1 MTALTDRAIKSTYT
15 DLLQV
20 SNSGNGVD
28 ASLRNVSDG
37 EGTASALE
45 LSTTSAKIQG
55 DLVITGDLS
64 ANTVSGSALG
74 NIVTAATAAQVAASS
89 SATAAATS
97 ESNAATSE
105 SNASTSA
112 TNAATSAS
120 GAASSATAAAAS
132 ETAAAASETAAASS
146 ETAAAASESAA
157 AASEA
162 AAAGSATS
170 ASSSAT
176 SASTS
181 ASGAATSATNAATS
195 ESNAATSESNAST
208 SASSAAT
215 SATAA
220 AGSATSASNSASSA
234 AADLAT
240 FQGQYHGAS
249 ATAPTTGLDTG
260 DLYFDTVANAMKVY
274 DGSSWVAAYISSSG
288 MLAAANNLSD
298 VSSASASRTNL
309 GLGTMATQAATG
321 VDIDGGTIDGATIG
335 GTSAG
340 AVTATTLTATDAS
353 VNGTITA
360 AQYDSTESLP
370 DIKPS
375 LNLDFANV
383 KKLDPRITY
392 TRASTGT
399 YYDGKT
405 FAKAEENLLLQSQ
418 DFTTS
423 WAVYNATVTANTEVA
438 PDGTTTA
445 DTLTADG
452 ASDTHYLALDTGISA
467 GQTRTLSV
475 FAKAGTNNFIQ
486 LAFGN
491 DATPYANFD
500 LSGGTVENNASV
512 TASIVSVGNSW
523 YRCIVTTTSA
533 SVTGARFFIV
543 TDGTSVRGESN
554 SLSTTVHLW
563 GAQLEQR
570 DALTDY
576 TPTTTQPITNY
587 IPALQ
592 TAASGVARFDHDP
605 TTSESLGFLVE
616 EQRTNLLQR
625 SEEFDNGY
633 WFKTRSSITSNIIV
647 APDGTLT
654 GDKFVIDTTAS
665 NNHPIFSTSQAVTSG
680 TTYTWSLY
688 VKAGE
693 IDEINL
699 RFNAQFPSGNTY
711 FNLSTQTISSAGT
724 VDDATITHVGNGW
737 YRCAFTQTANASGNA
752 SAQVF
757 LSESTNITIATA
769 NGYDGIYIWGAQLE
783 AGSFPTSYIKTTT
796 AQATRNADAASM
808 TGTNFS
814 EWYRQDEGAFFAET
828 TSGNYVSRLFDVSDG
843 TSNNQMQ
850 ATTTPSNVSWY
861 VKRDGTTTANFSA
874 GSASAANW
882 DLRFSGAYK
891 TDDFAASLNG
901 AAALTDTAGSLIS
914 NASRITIGAQASGFA
929 VLNGHIKK
937 LAYYGK
943 RLSNAELQALTKE

>member
-1 MTALTDRAIKSTYT
+1 MTGVQTCALPISTSPFANTDKLLVAYSLTGDKGDAGSLTGPGSSTDNAVMRFDGT
-15 DLLQV
+15 TGSTAQ
-20 SNSGNGVD
+20 NSGVTIADDNSMIISGSSSGDMLRITQTGAGNALLVEDSTNPDSTPFVINSNGNVGIGIATSLSPPLTVQAN
-28 ASLRNVSDG
+28 ASSGGVRVVG
-37 EGTASALE
+37 RSADNIG
-45 LSTTSAKIQG
+45 SFDFTSFGQTTSYALIQASSSS
-55 DLVITGDLS
+55 LS
-64 ANTVSGSALG
+64 IGTNKTGSAL
-74 NIVTAATAAQVAASS
+74 ILKSDALA
-89 SATAAATS
+89 
-97 ESNAATSE
+97 
-105 SNASTSA
+105 
-112 TNAATSAS
+112 
-120 GAASSATAAAAS
+120 
-132 ETAAAASETAAASS
+132 
-146 ETAAAASESAA
+146 
-157 AASEA
+157 EA
-162 AAAGSATS
+162 ARI
-170 ASSSAT
+170 
-176 SASTS
+176 
-181 ASGAATSATNAATS
+181 
-195 ESNAATSESNAST
+195 
-208 SASSAAT
+208 
-215 SATAA
+215 
-220 AGSATSASNSASSA
+220 
-234 AADLAT
+234 D
-240 FQGQYHGAS
+240 
-249 ATAPTTGLDTG
+249 
-260 DLYFDTVANAMKVY
+260 
-274 DGSSWVAAYISSSG
+274 SSG
-288 MLAAANNLSD
+288 N
-298 VSSASASRTNL
+298 V
-309 GLGTMATQAATG
+309 G
-321 VDIDGGTIDGATIG
+321 I
-335 GTSAG
+335 GTSSPS
-340 AVTATTLTATDAS
+340 TLLD
-353 VNGTITA
+353 VDGTITA

-405 FAKAEENLLLQSQ
+405 FAKAEQNLLLQSQ
-418 DFTTS
+418 DYSTT
-423 WAVYNATVTANTEVA
+423 WTVTNLTPVTGKTA
-438 PDGTTTA
+438 PDGTSTA
-445 DTLTADG
+445 TEFTAGAGNAVLTQGYTALAD
-452 ASDTHYLALDTGISA
+452 DYTF
-467 GQTRTLSV
+467 SV
-475 FAKAGTNNFIQ
+475 W
-486 LAFGN
+486 L
-491 DATPYANFD
+491 
-500 LSGGTVENNASV
+500 
-512 TASIVSVGNSW
+512 
-523 YRCIVTTTSA
+523 RR
-533 SVTGARFFIV
+533 VTGTGNIDIAADNGTWNTKTITGTWARYEV
-543 TDGTSVRGESN
+543 TQTPAAGSKTAGIRVVTSGDAIEV
-554 SLSTTVHLW
+554 W

-570 DALTDY
+570 SALTDY